1 MKKMFC
7 FAVALMI
14 LVSIAVVPAMAEEEN
29 VALYKYVYCE
39 SDDPNT
45 NPSME
50 GLAFFSADYLTDGE
64 APVWDGVSQD
74 TPLCWYGASA
84 TQDTHITITVDLENL
99 YALKKIV
106 LVPTSFLNGMNMPT
120 DFKVLVSKDES
131 DWVTVAEVNG
141 RTGATSENFIYE
153 FEEEEARYI
162 MVSITKMSPV
172 KDDSFYYSGIA
183 ELEAYGDLLST
194 PTAEPTEVPQETP
207 ADETTEEPSETPA
220 ATKDNTD
227 KEDNKK
233 SDFPVVPVAIA
244 AAAVVVIAVVVVI
257 VKKKKS

>member
-1 MKKMFC
+1 MKKIIC
-7 FAVALMI
+7 FVAALMI
-14 LVSIAVVPAMAEEEN
+14 LASIAVVPAMAEEEN

-131 DWVTVAEVNG
+131 DWVTVGEVTG
-141 RTGATSENFIYE
+141 RSGATSENFVYE
-153 FEEEEARYI
+153 FEEEARFI
-162 MVSITKMSPV
+162 MVSITKMSSV
-172 KDDSFYYSGIA
+172 KDDNFYYSGIA
-183 ELEAYGDLLST
+183 EIEAYGDLLTT
-194 PTAEPTEVPQETP
+194 PSPEPTEEPQETP
-207 ADETTEEPSETPA
+207 AGEATEAPSETTPA
-220 ATKDNTD
+220 ATDDKSDEKDD
-227 KEDNKK
+227 KK

-244 AAAVVVIAVVVVI
+244 AVAVVAIVVVVVI
-257 VKKKKS
+257 VKKKKA

>member
-1 MKKMFC
+1 
-7 FAVALMI
+7 
-14 LVSIAVVPAMAEEEN
+14 
-29 VALYKYVYCE
+29 
-39 SDDPNT
+39 
-45 NPSME
+45 
-50 GLAFFSADYLTDGE
+50 
-64 APVWDGVSQD
+64 
-74 TPLCWYGASA
+74 
-84 TQDTHITITVDLENL
+84 
-99 YALKKIV
+99 
-106 LVPTSFLNGMNMPT
+106 MNMPT

-227 KEDNKK
+227 KEDDK
-233 SDFPVVPVAIA
+233 SPT
-244 AAAVVVIAVVVVI
+244 
-257 VKKKKS
+257 SCCSSCNRSCSSCRNRSGSCYS